1 MLVVRASAGS
11 SVWRVCL
18 SSVQACQP
26 HPYTGSLRPSLGP
39 PPLFPVLPP
48 LTLPARSYSGL
59 SALAP
64 PPPPPTPP
72 PGSPRHPHPT
82 PPRSY
87 FGLSAACC
95 AIQLG
100 VLGFAAQA
108 APQKELLLLGIGL
121 GSSLLNLLF
130 VEPAATKVCAC
141 VRACVG
147 GWCVYVCGGG
157 WVSWVGGLC
166 VCGWVGGVFDD
177 GTEHARMW
185 QCIDWARGGGSSSH
199 ADVELSRE
207 APSVSTSRMLRRHV
221 FSELCRAASVL
232 VDPLGLALRTV
243 VGIGGVCYNGTGR
256 ASLCQ
261 CIAWPREGAA
271 EHLLSCLAEAPVR
284 QQCGSCRVH
293 SASASAELSAYDMI
307 HVIGA
312 LQGALWY
319 MVFLTH

>member
-1 MLVVRASAGS
+1 MIATQPINPPTINPPTFNHQPTHMVGGR
-11 SVWRVCL
+11 L
-18 SSVQACQP
+18 S
-26 HPYTGSLRPSLGP
+26 GSLVRWVGGCHVHACAAVCTSSGGAGGVVGWLGGWGDW
-39 PPLFPVLPP
+39 V
-48 LTLPARSYSGL
+48 G
-59 SALAP
+59 
-64 PPPPPTPP
+64 
-72 PGSPRHPHPT
+72 
-82 PPRSY
+82 
-87 FGLSAACC
+87 
-95 AIQLG
+95 
-100 VLGFAAQA
+100 
-108 APQKELLLLGIGL
+108 
-121 GSSLLNLLF
+121 
-130 VEPAATKVCAC
+130 AC
-141 VRACVG
+141 VRGLMV
-147 GWCVYVCGGG
+147 VCLLGD
-157 WVSWVGGLC
+157 VSQGRVKWLMCEPSTCRVENIVARSHFGRLWPMPQHWQPGSLGVHMHAETPGCGLC